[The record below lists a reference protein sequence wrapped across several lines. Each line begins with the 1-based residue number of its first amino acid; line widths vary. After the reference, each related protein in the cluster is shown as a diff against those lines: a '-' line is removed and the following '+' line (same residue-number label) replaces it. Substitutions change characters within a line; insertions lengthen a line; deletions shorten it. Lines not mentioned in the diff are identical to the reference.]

1 MRTFAVSNRTIPKVP
16 QSLADVYREHAD
28 FVWRTLLRL
37 GLSRDDVGD
46 AVQDVFLVVHE
57 QLEHFEERCAMS
69 TWLFTICR
77 SVASRRRQRSRRER
91 ENAVDSEIEEVIDL
105 RADVSRS
112 VEHNQNLLLLE
123 TILESLE
130 ANQRN
135 VFILFE
141 LERMTGEDISQALSI
156 PLGTVYS
163 RLQLAR
169 SSFRQVLARHQAK
182 ARFGALRAGGGS

>member
-1 MRTFAVSNRTIPKVP
+1 VP
-16 QSLADVYREHAD
+16 RSLQQVYTSHAD
-28 FVWRTLLRL
+28 FVWRTLLRM

-57 QLEHFEERCAMS
+57 QLEHFEGRCAMN

-77 SVASRRRQRSRRER
+77 SVASRRRKRALRER
-91 ENAVDSEIEEVIDL
+91 ENVVDGELEEVIDL
-105 RADVSRS
+105 RADVARAA
-112 VEHNQNLLLLE
+112 EHNQNLLLLE
-123 TILESLE
+123 TILGSIET
-130 ANQRN
+130 AQRN

-141 LERMTGEDISQALSI
+141 LERMSAGDISQALGI

-169 SSFRQVLARHQAK
+169 NSFRQALARHQAK